1 MRPSTVR
8 FAAAA
13 GLLLSV
19 ACSSSRPAPTG
30 DSAPDAGL
38 QQVPATGLEGCLLYT
53 DGRQTGAVPRQVPE
67 LSGLAASQKHPG
79 VFWGHNDSNNA
90 FELFALDETGAVKAT
105 LTLTG
110 ADPRDIE
117 DVAVGPCTPGGQEA
131 CIFLADTGDNFE
143 RRKEVRLFRLPEP
156 AAVENASVPVETLL
170 FTYEDGPH
178 DAESLIVDGRSGQV
192 AVLTKTRASLGDLYA
207 VEGLK
212 PGATGKARKL
222 GTLRV
227 PDDVDRLSTAASLH
241 PSGERL
247 LVRTYTRVWELR
259 RSDAKRLE
267 DFVQAQVVEVPGAS
281 QAQSE
286 AVTFLQDGR
295 GYLLGSEFAGEPLVR
310 MDCR

>member
-1 MRPSTVR
+1 MP
-8 FAAAA
+8 
-13 GLLLSV
+13 
-19 ACSSSRPAPTG
+19 
-30 DSAPDAGL
+30 
-38 QQVPATGLEGCLLYT
+38 QVPATGLEGCLLYA
-53 DGRQTGAVPRQVPE
+53 DGRQTGTVPRQVPE
-67 LSGLAASQKHPG
+67 LSGLAASQRHPG
-79 VFWGHNDSNNA
+79 IFWGHNDSNNA

-117 DVAVGPCTPGGQEA
+117 DVAVGPCAPGDKDS
-131 CIFLADTGDNFE
+131 CVFLADTGDNFE

-156 AAVENASVPVETLL
+156 ATVADATLPVEALP
-170 FTYEDGPH
+170 FTYEDGAH
-178 DAESLIVDGRSGQV
+178 DAESLIVDDRSGQV
-192 AVLTKTRASLGDLYA
+192 GILTKTRASLGDLYA

-227 PDDVDRLSTAASLH
+227 PDDVDRLSTAAALH
-241 PSGERL
+241 PSGQRL

-259 RSDAKRLE
+259 RPDAKRLE

-281 QAQSE
+281 QAQAE
-286 AVTFLQDGR
+286 AVTYLQDGR

-310 MDCR
+310 VDCR

>member
-1 MRPSTVR
+1 MLAT
-8 FAAAA
+8 A
-13 GLLLSV
+13 GLLLSA

-30 DSAPDAGL
+30 ANAPDAGL
-38 QQVPATGLEGCLLYT
+38 QQVPATGMEGCLLYA
-53 DGRQTGAVPRQVPE
+53 DGRQTGTVPRQVPE
-67 LSGLAASQKHPG
+67 LSGLAASQRHPG
-79 VFWGHNDSNNA
+79 IFWGHNDSNNA
-90 FELFALDETGAVKAT
+90 FELFALDESGAVKAT

-117 DVAVGPCTPGGQEA
+117 DVAVGPCTPGGKDT

-143 RRKEVRLFRLPEP
+143 RRKEVRLFRLAEP
-156 AAVENASVPVETLL
+156 ATVENTSVPVEPLP
-170 FTYEDGPH
+170 FTYEDGAH
-178 DAESLIVDGRSGQV
+178 DAESLIVDARSGQV
-192 AVLTKTRASLGDLYA
+192 GILTKTRVSLGDLYA

-227 PDDVDRLSTAASLH
+227 PDDVDRLSTAAALH

-247 LVRTYTRVWELR
+247 LVRTYTRLWELR
-259 RSDAKRLE
+259 RPDAKRLE

-281 QAQSE
+281 QAQAE

-295 GYLLGSEFAGEPLVR
+295 GYLLGSEFVGEPLVR
-310 MDCR
+310 VDCR

>member
-1 MRPSTVR
+1 MR

-19 ACSSSRPAPTG
+19 ACSSSRPTPTG
-30 DSAPDAGL
+30 NNAPDAGL

-53 DGRQTGAVPRQVPE
+53 DGRQTGTVPRQVPE

-79 VFWGHNDSNNA
+79 IFWGHNDSNNP
-90 FELFALDETGAVKAT
+90 FELFALDEAGAVKAT

-117 DVAVGPCTPGGQEA
+117 DVAVGPCAPGGKEA
-131 CIFLADTGDNFE
+131 CIFLSDTGDNFE

-156 AAVENASVPVETLL
+156 AAVENATLPVETLL

-192 AVLTKTRASLGDLYA
+192 GVLTKTRASLGDLYA

-227 PDDVDRLSTAASLH
+227 PDDVDRLATAASLH

-259 RSDAKRLE
+259 RPDAKRLE

-310 MDCR
+310 VDCR

>member
-1 MRPSTVR
+1 MRPATRLV
-8 FAAAA
+8 AAA
-13 GLLLSV
+13 GLLLSA
-19 ACSSSRPAPTG
+19 ACSSSRPTPTG
-30 DSAPDAGL
+30 SSAPDAGMN
-38 QQVPATGLEGCLLYT
+38 QVPATGLEGCLLYS

-67 LSGLAASQKHPG
+67 LSGLAASQRHPG
-79 VFWGHNDSNNA
+79 IFWGHNDSNNA

-105 LTLTG
+105 LSLTG

-117 DVAVGPCTPGGQEA
+117 DIAVGPCAPGGNES

-156 AAVENASVPVETLL
+156 ASVTNASLPVEALP
-170 FTYEDGPH
+170 FTYEDGAH
-178 DAESLIVDGRSGQV
+178 DAESLIVDSRSGQV
-192 AVLTKTRASLGDLYA
+192 GILTKTRASLGDLYA

-227 PDDVDRLSTAASLH
+227 PDDVDRLSTAAALH

-259 RSDAKRLE
+259 RPDAKRLA

-310 MDCR
+310 VDCR

>member
-1 MRPSTVR
+1 M
-8 FAAAA
+8 
-13 GLLLSV
+13 
-19 ACSSSRPAPTG
+19 
-30 DSAPDAGL
+30 
-38 QQVPATGLEGCLLYT
+38 EGCLLYT
-53 DGRQTGAVPRQVPE
+53 DGHQTGAVPKQVPE

-79 VFWGHNDSNNA
+79 IFWGHNDSNNA

-117 DVAVGPCTPGGQEA
+117 DVAVGPCAPGGKES

-192 AVLTKTRASLGDLYA
+192 GILTKTRVSLGDLYS

-227 PDDVDRLSTAASLH
+227 PDDVDRLATAAALH
-241 PSGERL
+241 PSGQRL

-259 RSDAKRLE
+259 RPDAKRLE

-281 QAQSE
+281 QAQAE

-295 GYLLGSEFAGEPLVR
+295 GYLLGSEFVGEPLVR
-310 MDCR
+310 VDCR

>member
-1 MRPSTVR
+1 MRASLR
-8 FAAAA
+8 LFAAA
-13 GLLLSV
+13 GLLLSA
-19 ACSSSRPAPTG
+19 ACSSSRPASTAS
-30 DSAPDAGL
+30 SAPDAGML
-38 QQVPATGLEGCLLYT
+38 QVPATGMEGCVLYK

-79 VFWGHNDSNNA
+79 IFWGHNDSNNP

-110 ADPRDIE
+110 SDPRDIE
-117 DVAVGPCTPGGQEA
+117 DIAVGPCAPGNKDS

-156 AAVENASVPVETLL
+156 ASVADATLPVETLN
-170 FTYEDGPH
+170 FVYEDGAH
-178 DAESLIVDGRSGQV
+178 DAESLIVDARSGQV
-192 AVLTKTRASLGDLYA
+192 GILTKTRASLGDLYS

-227 PDDVDRLSTAASLH
+227 PDDVDRLATAAALH

-259 RSDAKRLE
+259 RPDAKRLE

-286 AVTFLQDGR
+286 AVTYLQDGR

-310 MDCR
+310 IDCR